1 MTSQNYQKRVKI
13 WLQMSIFGVIYQP
26 LALKIHPKV
35 GLLSLKTM
43 PEHFLKNSKNWKSQE
58 VDFFE
63 PPKYDEGMGVNMSKS
78 VDFWVK
84 FRSTSSKMI
93 C

>member
-1 MTSQNYQKRVKI
+1 
-13 WLQMSIFGVIYQP
+13 
-26 LALKIHPKV
+26 
-35 GLLSLKTM
+35 M
-43 PEHFLKNSKNWKSQE
+43 PEYFLKNSKNWKSQE